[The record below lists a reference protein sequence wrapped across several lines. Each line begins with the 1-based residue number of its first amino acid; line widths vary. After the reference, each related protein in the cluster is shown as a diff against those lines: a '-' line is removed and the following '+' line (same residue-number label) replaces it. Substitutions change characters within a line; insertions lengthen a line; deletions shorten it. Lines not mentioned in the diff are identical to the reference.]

1 MGNFSKRGIVKIS
14 NGKYTD
20 KEGNERTRYVTVGDY
35 YSSDAGN
42 KQAVKMYATAFSDE
56 KWLNIYLDEP
66 KTEQPQRDKIA
77 EVTETDQEMQ
87 SLMDNIPF

>member
-1 MGNFSKRGIVKIS
+1 MGNFSKRGVVKIS

-20 KEGNERTRYVTVGDY
+20 RDGNERTRYVTVGDY

-42 KQAVKMYATAFSDE
+42 KQAVKMYATAFSEE

-66 KTEQPQRDKIA
+66 KGAPQRDTIA
-77 EVTETDQEMQ
+77 EVTDEPINLDG
-87 SLMDNIPF
+87 IPF